1 MTRYLLYFL
10 TGFAIATVILFFRG
24 YAAVP
29 HSVYSNTALVAAMA
43 LFGLASW
50 ITFFK
55 ERAGA
60 LLALLSLLA
69 MLPWVIN
76 AWMRIA
82 DLEANITQIV
92 TIIHAVLSGLVLM
105 SLITSLRYT
114 LGSSSWRAGTRSPGL
129 FLKILFTLVPLAV
142 LITWL
147 FVEPKL

>member
-10 TGFAIATVILFFRG
+10 TGFAVATVILFFRG
-24 YAAVP
+24 YASVP
-29 HSVYSNTALVAAMA
+29 HSTYSNAALVAAMA

-60 LLALLSLLA
+60 LLALLGLLA
-69 MLPWVIN
+69 MLPWVVN

-82 DLEANITQIV
+82 DLETSITQIV
-92 TIIHAVLSGLVLM
+92 TIVHAVISGFVLI
-105 SLITSLRYT
+105 SLIISLRYT
-114 LGSSSWRAGTRSPGL
+114 FGSGSWQAGTRSPGL
-129 FLKILFTLVPLAV
+129 FLKILFTLLPLAV

-147 FVEPKL
+147 VVEPKL